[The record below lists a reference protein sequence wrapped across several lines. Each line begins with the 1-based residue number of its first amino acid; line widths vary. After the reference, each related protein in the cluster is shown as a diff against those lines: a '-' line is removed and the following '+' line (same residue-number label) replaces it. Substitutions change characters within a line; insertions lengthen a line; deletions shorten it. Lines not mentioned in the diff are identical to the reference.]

1 MKVFFVLGYALEALG
16 VDFGIGRILLTY
28 LMQ

>member
-1 MKVFFVLGYALEALG
+1 MKVFFVLATVLEALG
-16 VDFGIGRILLTY
+16 VDFGIGRMLLTF